1 MQLSIKQ
8 LYLTVSC
15 HYRKNGKRTYKALGI
30 EILSSHTRILTVTYM
45 LLLSTGTV
53 SHAASFDCSKA
64 ITETEKAICADPRL
78 TAIDNLLNRIWIE
91 AGSATQDYRSEQL
104 QWISERDKCFSNSAC
119 IEEAYIS
126 RLYEEPFN
134 FDPIYNFYISELYD
148 FSSKRLGNYLF
159 LESFGGAYN
168 TTIWVYDIFEDSV
181 EPVIWKH
188 VLWDEALSTCDIKLL
203 DGREMN
209 LYEDYSG
216 LGWLNFTN
224 QWYAEKDIPFGEF
237 SVTNKW
243 VGHGDQSSEVI
254 YRLVGG
260 IFEPNRGFVDNC
272 SDKNQKMIP
281 VYFK

>member
-1 MQLSIKQ
+1 MSNQ
-8 LYLTVSC
+8 
-15 HYRKNGKRTYKALGI
+15 
-30 EILSSHTRILTVTYM
+30 TRILSVALTLWLGFATI
-45 LLLSTGTV
+45 GQ
-53 SHAASFDCSKA
+53 AASFDCRKA
-64 ITETEKAICADPRL
+64 TTETEIAICADSRL
-78 TAIDNLLNRIWIE
+78 SAIDNLLNRIWNE
-91 AGSATQDYRSEQL
+91 KGSATQNYRSEQL
-104 QWISERDKCFSNSAC
+104 QWISERDKCFSNSEC

-134 FDPIYNFYISELYD
+134 FETIYNLYISELYD
-148 FSSKRLGNYLF
+148 FSSKRVGNYLF
-159 LESFGGAYN
+159 LESFGGSYN
-168 TTIWVYDIFEDSV
+168 TSIRVYDIFEDSV

-224 QWYAEKDIPFGEF
+224 LGYAEKDIPFGEF
-237 SVTNKW
+237 SVINKW

-272 SDKNQKMIP
+272 SDQNMKLIP